1 MQFFSSAIFTKAD
14 VVLIG
19 KISTTATKTNL
30 SYIVVAV
37 KMTQGEDELSKEV
50 IYKIRFIQSS
60 RTNGAERKRKKERK
74 KERKCT
80 KYYKRSE

>member
-50 IYKIRFIQSS
+50 IDKIRFIHHHA
-60 RTNGAERKRKKERK
+60 RTGRKERERK

>member
-37 KMTQGEDELSKEV
+37 EITQGEDELRKEV
-50 IYKIRFIQSS
+50 IDKIRFIQSP

>member
-37 KMTQGEDELSKEV
+37 EITQGEDELRKEV
-50 IYKIRFIQSS
+50 IDKIRFIQSS

-74 KERKCT
+74 KERK
-80 KYYKRSE
+80 KVHQILQKK